1 MQIDINSGIIIQDI
15 YLEKRNGMKKVAFK
29 VNTNAEKAII
39 VTALSAILAI
49 IFDQKKKKP
58 EKRKNFIQRTKNH
71 YKRVDKLIT
80 KTIGKDVAANEAKR
94 RENEGIR
101 SAKLRKMTI
110 EPSIPFDLE
119 LEENKND

>member
-1 MQIDINSGIIIQDI
+1 MQKDINSGIIIQDI

>member
-1 MQIDINSGIIIQDI
+1 
-15 YLEKRNGMKKVAFK
+15 MKKVAFK
-29 VNTNAEKAII
+29 VDTNAEKAVI

-58 EKRKNFIQRTKNH
+58 EKRKNFIQRTKKH
-71 YKRVDKLIT
+71 YKRMDKLIS
-80 KTIGKDVAANEAKR
+80 KTIAKNVAANEAKR

-101 SAKLRKMTI
+101 SPKLRKLTI